1 MGNLYC
7 CSDSG
12 CIRSEQ
18 TLEGYSG
25 RIYFKLS
32 SHIKHT
38 ILMGIIVNR
47 SLDLLGWISS
57 TEVGSNSSSP
67 PISSSKL
74 CGKLFLVRFQR
85 IS

>member
-67 PISSSKL
+67 PIFLRLSSVENCSW
-74 CGKLFLVRFQR
+74 
-85 IS
+85 